1 MFVAA
6 AGETFWKGGFD
17 SFFLVSM
24 GIFYNIPR
32 FPRYFY
38 RFSVR
43 SVSLKIKLIV
53 IPGLLYGFSKYP
65 LVWIET
71 VAHEIRISTP
81 YFLRNSCFCKML
93 NNRKIQIYAFWRG
106 VLCVLTSFEVWCS
119 VFLDLF
125 RITYYKLIA
134 GSPTRFDLDKW
145 HRGQAFPQAHNS
157 SRDRIAFRFTD
168 LSFLRHS
175 EDLWIDNLRCYH
187 WLLRINQMSKQ
198 LQALPA

>member
-1 MFVAA
+1 MVQEYGTYKEPGLREAGSPFPWRPSSSRWRPSSCRVNCAHQSHEDGRHGNFLRISRKIPPEMFVAA

-106 VLCVLTSFEVWCS
+106 YC
-119 VFLDLF
+119 
-125 RITYYKLIA
+125 
-134 GSPTRFDLDKW
+134 
-145 HRGQAFPQAHNS
+145 AF
-157 SRDRIAFRFTD
+157 
-168 LSFLRHS
+168 
-175 EDLWIDNLRCYH
+175 
-187 WLLRINQMSKQ
+187 
-198 LQALPA
+198 